1 MRFQTPAG
9 KEGVGSGGQG
19 VEPVSRETRETIA
32 RLRNCIVA
40 LAREKV
46 LLFDTTIQ
54 YTYDASLKYE
64 VGVCCDMRALICL
77 TSWTALVLST
87 VHYVLHSIPVL
98 HSSIIRVGEW
108 EWVYRACQS
117 MLS

>member
-9 KEGVGSGGQG
+9 TEGVASGGQVVG
-19 VEPVSRETRETIA
+19 PISRETRETIA

-64 VGVCCDMRALICL
+64 VFSYAM
-77 TSWTALVLST
+77 
-87 VHYVLHSIPVL
+87 Y
-98 HSSIIRVGEW
+98 
-108 EWVYRACQS
+108 
-117 MLS
+117 